1 MLSDVPV
8 PVDAVRAVVRLSR
21 LFERSLDGLSL
32 AQYRVLAQIAAG
44 DERASRIARRL
55 ALGKPAVSATV
66 ESLRQRGLLVRGG
79 LDEDRRVT
87 PLSLTPQGRSVLD
100 AAERVMAGA
109 LGEVLARTPDSDAAG
124 TALRQ
129 LGDALEEIL
138 SERARR
144 QGR

>member
-100 AAERVMAGA
+100 AAERVMAEA
-109 LGEVLARTPDSDAAG
+109 LGEVLAHTPDSDAAG
-124 TALRQ
+124 TVLLQ
-129 LGDALEEIL
+129 LGDALEQIL
-138 SERARR
+138 SARARR
-144 QGR
+144 QDR

>member
-1 MLSDVPV
+1 MLSDV

-21 LFERSLDGLSL
+21 LFERSLDSLSL

-100 AAERVMAGA
+100 AAERVMTEA
-109 LGEVLARTPDSDAAG
+109 LGEVLTHTPDSDAAG
-124 TALRQ
+124 TVLLQ

-144 QGR
+144 QDR